1 MNPLVSVIIP
11 VYNVEKYLRRCLNSV
26 IDQEYKNIEIILVND
41 GSTDNSLE
49 MAISYK
55 EKDKRIKVFS
65 QENQGLSAARNT
77 GLDKSQGEYI
87 IFIDSDD
94 YVSKDYVS

>member
-49 MAISYK
+49 IAISYK
-55 EKDKRIKVFS
+55 EKDKRIKEIGRASCRERV
-65 QENQGLSAARNT
+65 
-77 GLDKSQGEYI
+77 
-87 IFIDSDD
+87 
-94 YVSKDYVS
+94 

>member
-49 MAISYK
+49 IAISYK
-55 EKDKRIKVFS
+55 EKDKRIKEIGRAHV
-65 QENQGLSAARNT
+65 
-77 GLDKSQGEYI
+77 
-87 IFIDSDD
+87 
-94 YVSKDYVS
+94 

>member
-49 MAISYK
+49 MAISSK
-55 EKDKRIKVFS
+55 EKDK
-65 QENQGLSAARNT
+65 
-77 GLDKSQGEYI
+77 
-87 IFIDSDD
+87 
-94 YVSKDYVS
+94 

>member
-49 MAISYK
+49 IAISYK

-65 QENQGLSAARNT
+65 QENQGLSAARNM
-77 GLDKSQGEYI
+77 GLDKSHGEYI
-87 IFIDSDD
+87 TFIDSDD
-94 YVSKDYVS
+94 YVSKDYV

>member
-26 IDQEYKNIEIILVND
+26 IDQEYKNIEIILIND

-49 MAISYK
+49 IAISYK

-65 QENQGLSAARNT
+65 Q
-77 GLDKSQGEYI
+77 
-87 IFIDSDD
+87 
-94 YVSKDYVS
+94 

>member
-49 MAISYK
+49 MAGSVK
-55 EKDKRIKVFS
+55 NLV
-65 QENQGLSAARNT
+65 
-77 GLDKSQGEYI
+77 
-87 IFIDSDD
+87 
-94 YVSKDYVS
+94 